1 MKKQISNIYEVN
13 FNFTGR
19 IYDEDEDLDDSD
31 LDDFIDD
38 GSDNNEED
46 YSKHIS
52 EIFGYDKSK
61 YKHLDNEDDI
71 AMESNFAQQLKEEY
85 ISTKIGNS
93 YIIISILCTYKI

>member
-1 MKKQISNIYEVN
+1 M
-13 FNFTGR
+13 
-19 IYDEDEDLDDSD
+19 DASD

-38 GSDNNEED
+38 GSEDNEED

-61 YKHLDNEDDI
+61 YKHLDNEDDT

-85 ISTKIGNS
+85 ISTKIGTI
-93 YIIISILCTYKI
+93 YIISSILCTYKIRIAC